1 MAALNRR
8 DPFAGL
14 PLRWHDRQRLLAHYK
29 DAEPYARLGD
39 MLTWRLDDLQQLMIR
54 GEAHARALARRGA
67 IHAAA
72 RWQKTADE
80 AGEALRILMEQTPAR
95 SGIRLTHAPVW
106 G

>member
-14 PLRWHDRQRLLAHYK
+14 PLRWQR
-29 DAEPYARLGD
+29 
-39 MLTWRLDDLQQLMIR
+39 
-54 GEAHARALARRGA
+54 
-67 IHAAA
+67 
-72 RWQKTADE
+72 TADE
-80 AGEALRILMEQTPAR
+80 AGEALRIMTEQTPAR